1 MSEQARRLRR
11 AAVVLGVL
19 LVIALVL
26 HVVGVFAVPGV
37 LAEVPH
43 VIAAEAGAAEG
54 LLVLPAGFE
63 DEVLCVAGFEDVRV
77 SPGGSVV
84 GFTARGAP
92 SDVFK
97 QVEALMRE
105 RGWALVPAGDGA
117 SGTFLKETGSY
128 RWASV
133 GCVRVADTTS
143 VVVQCA
149 MDTKKG

>member
-1 MSEQARRLRR
+1 MSERARRLRR

-19 LVIALVL
+19 LVVALAL
-26 HVVGVFAVPGV
+26 QVVGSLGAPSV
-37 LAEVPH
+37 LAEAPH
-43 VIAAEAGAAEG
+43 VITAEAGETAG
-54 LLVLPAGFE
+54 LPALPAGFE

-77 SPGGSVV
+77 SPEGSVV
-84 GFTARGAP
+84 GFTARGTP

-105 RGWALVPAGDGA
+105 RGWAVVPAGDGV